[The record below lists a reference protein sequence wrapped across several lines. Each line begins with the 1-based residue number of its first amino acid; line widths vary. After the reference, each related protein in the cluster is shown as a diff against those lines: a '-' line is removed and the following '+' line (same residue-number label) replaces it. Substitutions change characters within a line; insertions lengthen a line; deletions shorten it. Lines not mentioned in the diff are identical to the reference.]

1 MLLNNFGDFFKTV
14 VMSACI
20 NNFAIGS
27 MSRKFIQSYFSLIF
41 ITIVYK
47 MDFNKADF

>member
-1 MLLNNFGDFFKTV
+1 
-14 VMSACI
+14 MSTWI

-27 MSRKFIQSYFSLIF
+27 MSRKFIQSQLSLIF
-41 ITIVYK
+41 IKLAYK